1 MLLLQAQHDAS
12 TVLGGLQGFLLK
24 AVSSNHTPE
33 HSFERET
40 IAITDCAGS
49 LFSLGIRLFLAF
61 SLAVRREPPAV
72 PAARVQGCFL

>member
-1 MLLLQAQHDAS
+1 MHCAGQW
-12 TVLGGLQGFLLK
+12 QGFLLK
-24 AVSSNHTPE
+24 AVSSSQSPD

-61 SLAVRREPPAV
+61 SLAVR
-72 PAARVQGCFL
+72 CLLL